1 VLEEELLLD
10 FLDEGAWVV
19 AAAAADTFRSALAG
33 ED

>member
-10 FLDEGAWVV
+10 FLDEGAWVFV
-19 AAAAADTFRSALAG
+19 AAAADTSRAALAG